1 MDSYYATCYRDSQV
15 SFANDF
21 ILSKLKIVYY
31 VLELGGYNLFSVN
44 FAILFP
50 FLIAG
55 IVPFIYRRF
64 KSLHLG
70 WFVILVPITLFIMLA
85 RLIPSVASGKTF
97 VHTYEWIPTL
107 NINFTTYLDGL
118 SMILGLLIT
127 GVGSL
132 VILYSIFYLSTKES
146 LQHFYSYLL
155 LFMGAMLGVVFSD
168 NLMVLYVFWEL
179 TSVSSFL
186 LIAFWNHRKASR
198 QGAQKAMLITVSG
211 GIAMLV
217 GFIMLHTM
225 TGSFSLREI
234 MATTETFM
242 DHPLFIP
249 AMILI
254 LLGAFTKSA
263 QFPFHIWLP
272 DAMEA
277 PTPVS
282 AYLHSATMVKAGI
295 YLVARFTPFF
305 GVDQVW
311 FWTVSGVGMI
321 TLIWGSFNAVRQTDL
336 KALLAYSTVSQLG
349 LIMSLLG
356 LGSIALQ
363 YGYSEDTVLY
373 TQATFAALFHLV
385 NHSTFKG
392 ALFMVVGILDHELG
406 TRDVRRLGG
415 LMMFM
420 PFTFTVAVIGSLSM
434 AGLPPFNGFL
444 SKEMFFLATVHIMN
458 ADVFSVQSYGILF
471 PVIAWIASVFTFV
484 YCMIIIF
491 KTFLGPVQQEKL
503 DKPIHEAPIGI
514 LISPII
520 LAGLVVGIFFFPNLL
535 GEYILQPAMA
545 SIYPTFGD
553 PSVLTPTISAWH
565 GLEIELFMTIGVVIV
580 GAILYKL
587 LKYWKPVYKLI
598 SSKYTFDAFYNNFIS
613 FAETQSTALTNR
625 YMTGLLRDY
634 LVYIYVFFILT
645 LGGFLFYSDAF
656 SFDSTTNAPIQVY
669 EVILISV
676 MVIAAV
682 AMLFAKSRMTATLLN
697 GVLGYSIAIFFV
709 IFRAP
714 DLALTQLVVESV
726 TTALFLLAFSH
737 LPDWEKEKTSSK
749 TKITNAAISV
759 AVGTIVVL
767 IALSVLNYDQF
778 DTISVF
784 FEDAYELA
792 GGANIVNAILGD
804 FRAFDTMLEVVV
816 LFIAGLGIYTMIK
829 LRAKKED
836 ADIED

>member
-1 MDSYYATCYRDSQV
+1 M
-15 SFANDF
+15 
-21 ILSKLKIVYY
+21 
-31 VLELGGYNLFSVN
+31 FSVT
-44 FAILFP
+44 FAIIIP
-50 FLIAG
+50 FIIAAL
-55 IVPFIYRRF
+55 VPLIYRRF
-64 KSLHLG
+64 KFFHIG
-70 WFVILVPITLFIMLA
+70 WFVMLVPITLFIILA
-85 RLIPSVASGKTF
+85 RLIPSIASGKTF
-97 VHTYEWIPTL
+97 VHTYKWIPAL
-107 NINFTTYLDGL
+107 DINFTTYLDGL

-146 LQHFYSYLL
+146 LQHFYCYLL

-186 LIAFWNHRKASR
+186 LIAFWHHRKGSR

-217 GFIMLHTM
+217 GFIMLHM
-225 TGSFSLREI
+225 ITGSFSIREI
-234 MATTETFM
+234 VATIGNFTE
-242 DHPLFIP
+242 HSLFIP
-249 AMILI
+249 AMILV

-295 YLVARFTPFF
+295 YLVARFTPVF
-305 GVDQVW
+305 GGDQIW

-321 TLIWGSFNAVRQTDL
+321 TLFWGSFNAVRQTDL

-363 YGYSEDTVLY
+363 FGYSNNSILY
-373 TQATFAALFHLV
+373 TQATFAALFHLI

-392 ALFMVVGILDHELG
+392 ALFMVVGIVDHELG
-406 TRDVRRLGG
+406 TRDIRRLGG
-415 LMMFM
+415 LMAFM

-444 SKEMFFLATVHIMN
+444 SKEMFFTATVQIMK
-458 ADVFSVQSYGILF
+458 ADVFSVQSIGIIF
-471 PVIAWIASVFTFV
+471 PVVAWVASVFTFV

-491 KTFLGPVQQEKL
+491 KTFLGPAQPEKL
-503 DKPIHEAPIGI
+503 DKPIHEAPIGM
-514 LISPII
+514 LIAPMI
-520 LAGLVVGIFFFPNLL
+520 LAAFVVGIFFFPNLL
-535 GEYILQPAMA
+535 GAYILQPAMA
-545 SIYPTFGD
+545 SIYPTFGN
-553 PSVLTPTISAWH
+553 PANLTPSISAWH
-565 GLEIELFMTIGVVIV
+565 GLNIELLMTVGVILIGF
-580 GAILYKL
+580 ILFNL
-587 LKYWKPVYKLI
+587 LKKWKPIYGLL
-598 SSKYTFDAFYNNFIS
+598 SSKYTFNAYYNNLLS
-613 FAETQSTALTNR
+613 FAEKQSTIVTNG

-634 LVYIYVFFILT
+634 LVYIYAFFILT
-645 LGGFLFYSDAF
+645 VGGFFFYSGAF
-656 SFDSTTNAPIQVY
+656 SFDPSTNASIRVY
-669 EVILISV
+669 EVILVGV
-676 MVIAAV
+676 MAIAGV

-697 GVLGYSIAIFFV
+697 GVLGYSIAVFFV

-737 LPDWEKEKTSSK
+737 LPDWKKEKVSTK
-749 TKITNAAISV
+749 TKMTNAVVSV
-759 AVGTIVVL
+759 GVGLVVVL
-767 IALSVLNYDQF
+767 VALSVLNYDQF
-778 DTISVF
+778 DSISVY
-784 FEDAYELA
+784 FEDAYKLA

-804 FRAFDTMLEVVV
+804 FRGFDTMLEVVV
-816 LFIAGLGIYTMIK
+816 LFIAGLGVYTMIK

-836 ADIED
+836 ADIEN